1 MFVRLY
7 EKGLIYQ
14 GERIINWCPHCKTSL
29 SDIEVEFEEQAGHFW
44 HIKYPLSDGSGYL
57 DVATTRPE
65 TMLGDTGIAVNPN
78 DERYKHLIG
87 KTAVLP
93 LVGRELPIVG
103 DEYVEMEFGTGVV
116 KMTPAHDPNDFEVGL
131 RHGLEILNI
140 MNEDATINENGG
152 RYAGLDRY
160 AARKAILA
168 DLEAGGYLLRT
179 EDYTHNVGS
188 CYRCG
193 TTIEPRISKQW
204 FVRMKPLAEPA
215 IQAVKNGD
223 TRFVPER
230 FDKIYF
236 NWMENIK
243 DWCISR
249 QIWWGHRIPAWYCD
263 DCGEV
268 IVAREDPTVCPK
280 CGGHHLHQDE
290 DTLDTWFSSALW
302 PFSTLGWP
310 EQTED
315 LRYFYPTNTLV
326 TGYDIIFFWV
336 ARMMFSGIEQ
346 MGEVPFRDIFIH
358 GIVRDAQGRKMS
370 KSLGNGVR
378 SHSRSSTNTA
388 PTACASRWP
397 TAPAR
402 ATICA
407 SARRRSPP
415 PATLHTAVERRPL
428 YPDEPAGRGGL
439 RPHPAGGPCR
449 RGQVGAHQVRPPR
462 RGGHRQPGALR
473 CRRRLHQA
481 LRLHL
486 GCVLRL
492 VHRAGQ
498 ERLAAGGESADGAR
512 RVLVYVITGVLQ
524 MLHPFMPFITEEI
537 WQALPTRGESIM
549 VSRWPVSD
557 PAHRFEAEEADFE
570 KLMNAIR
577 AVRNVRAELNVPPS
591 RKAKLF
597 IETRSPAVYEAG
609 RAFLERL
616 AFAPAVE
623 IGTSFD
629 LPAPP
634 RRSPPTPASSSRWTS
649 SSTGRRSWPVW
660 PGRRRPAKRTS
671 PSSTASSPTRA
682 SWPGPGEGRRRR
694 AGEAGQGP
702 GEAGPHRGQHQDPRL
717 IQQIEY
723 LKKSEVSMLRTF
735 SFRSCSGG
743 RAA

>member
-302 PFSTLGWP
+302 PFSTLAGRSR
-310 EQTED
+310 
-315 LRYFYPTNTLV
+315 LK
-326 TGYDIIFFWV
+326 I
-336 ARMMFSGIEQ
+336 SGI
-346 MGEVPFRDIFIH
+346 
-358 GIVRDAQGRKMS
+358 
-370 KSLGNGVR
+370 
-378 SHSRSSTNTA
+378 ST
-388 PTACASRWP
+388 
-397 TAPAR
+397 
-402 ATICA
+402 
-407 SARRRSPP
+407 PP
-415 PATLHTAVERRPL
+415 I
-428 YPDEPAGRGGL
+428 
-439 RPHPAGGPCR
+439 PC
-449 RGQVGAHQVRPPR
+449 
-462 RGGHRQPGALR
+462 HR
-473 CRRRLHQA
+473 
-481 LRLHL
+481 
-486 GCVLRL
+486 V
-492 VHRAGQ
+492 
-498 ERLAAGGESADGAR
+498 
-512 RVLVYVITGVLQ
+512 
-524 MLHPFMPFITEEI
+524 
-537 WQALPTRGESIM
+537 
-549 VSRWPVSD
+549 
-557 PAHRFEAEEADFE
+557 
-570 KLMNAIR
+570 
-577 AVRNVRAELNVPPS
+577 
-591 RKAKLF
+591 
-597 IETRSPAVYEAG
+597 
-609 RAFLERL
+609 
-616 AFAPAVE
+616 
-623 IGTSFD
+623 
-629 LPAPP
+629 
-634 RRSPPTPASSSRWTS
+634 
-649 SSTGRRSWPVW
+649 
-660 PGRRRPAKRTS
+660 
-671 PSSTASSPTRA
+671 
-682 SWPGPGEGRRRR
+682 
-694 AGEAGQGP
+694 
-702 GEAGPHRGQHQDPRL
+702 
-717 IQQIEY
+717 
-723 LKKSEVSMLRTF
+723 
-735 SFRSCSGG
+735 
-743 RAA
+743 